1 MQEAIAPIIRA
12 TMIGTDLFG
21 RSPIRRVHKGI
32 NQLFHGIC
40 IKDGACLAKYAVIP
54 QPSCFT
60 LRRNRLSFRQG
71 CAFGQARR
79 HSQHC
84 PQVFLMHSLPLTG
97 IRVVEFSH
105 MVMGPTC
112 GLILADL
119 GAEVIKI
126 EPPGKGDRTRYL
138 VASGTGFFPAF
149 SRNKKSVALDTEN
162 AEDLELLQ
170 RLIDTA
176 DVVVENFRPGGLAAK
191 GLGYEALSAR
201 NPQLIYCSLK
211 GYLPG
216 PYENRTA
223 LDEVVQMQSGLAYMT
238 GPPGRPLRAGAPV
251 NDMMGGMFGV
261 ISILAALRQR
271 EASGRGQYLQAGL
284 FENATFL
291 VSTAMLQ
298 QAITGKAPDPMPAGR
313 RAWGVYDVFDTAD
326 GEQIFIG
333 VVTERQWEIFT
344 RELNE
349 RALSNPDYAS
359 NTERAKRRETLIPL
373 VQSFLKK
380 RNVAELEEMCARAG
394 LPYSRIAKPWDLFE
408 DAHLLASG
416 GFHEVTL
423 SDGSRAKVPALP
435 MQFGTDRL
443 PLRHDLP
450 SPGQHNAEILD
461 PLRRRDNG

>member
-1 MQEAIAPIIRA
+1 M
-12 TMIGTDLFG
+12 D
-21 RSPIRRVHKGI
+21 
-32 NQLFHGIC
+32 
-40 IKDGACLAKYAVIP
+40 
-54 QPSCFT
+54 
-60 LRRNRLSFRQG
+60 
-71 CAFGQARR
+71 
-79 HSQHC
+79 
-84 PQVFLMHSLPLTG
+84 SLPLAG

-112 GLILADL
+112 GLVLADL

-149 SRNKKSVALDTEN
+149 SRNKKSVTIDTDD
-162 AEDLELLQ
+162 AVDLETLM

-191 GLGYEALSAR
+191 GLGYDALSAR
-201 NPQLIYCSLK
+201 NPRLIYCSLK

-251 NDMMGGMFGV
+251 NDMMGGMFGA
-261 ISILAALRQR
+261 ISILGALRLR
-271 EASGRGQYLQAGL
+271 DATGRGQHLQAGL
-284 FENATFL
+284 FENAAFL

-298 QAITGKAPDPMPAGR
+298 RAITGKAPEPMPAGR

-333 VVTERQWEIFT
+333 VVTERQWEIFI

-349 RALSNPDYAS
+349 PALNNPDYSS

-373 VQSFLKK
+373 VQSILIK
-380 RNVAELEEMCARAG
+380 RSVAALEEMCARAG

-408 DAHLLASG
+408 DGHLAASG
-416 GFHEVTL
+416 GFHQVTL
-423 SDGSRAKVPALP
+423 SDGRKTKVPALP
-435 MQFGTDRL
+435 MQFGAERL

-450 SPGQHNAEILD
+450 SPGLHNEEILG
-461 PLRRRDNG
+461 PFREAKGN

>member
-1 MQEAIAPIIRA
+1 M
-12 TMIGTDLFG
+12 D
-21 RSPIRRVHKGI
+21 
-32 NQLFHGIC
+32 
-40 IKDGACLAKYAVIP
+40 
-54 QPSCFT
+54 
-60 LRRNRLSFRQG
+60 
-71 CAFGQARR
+71 
-79 HSQHC
+79 
-84 PQVFLMHSLPLTG
+84 SLPLAG

-112 GLILADL
+112 GLVLADL

-149 SRNKKSVALDTEN
+149 SRNKKSVTLDTDDAGDVET
-162 AEDLELLQ
+162 LK

-191 GLGYEALSAR
+191 GLGYEALAAR
-201 NPQLIYCSLK
+201 NPRLIYCSLK

-261 ISILAALRQR
+261 IAILAALRQR
-271 EASGRGQYLQAGL
+271 DTTGRGQHLQAGL
-284 FENATFL
+284 FENAAFL

-298 QAITGKAPDPMPAGR
+298 QAITGKAPEPMPAGR

-326 GEQIFIG
+326 QEQIFIG
-333 VVTERQWEIFT
+333 VVTERQWEIFI
-344 RELNE
+344 RELNAP
-349 RALSNPDYAS
+349 ALDHPDYAS

-373 VQSFLKK
+373 VQSLLIT
-380 RNVAELEEMCARAG
+380 RRVAELEAMCARAG
-394 LPYSRIAKPWDLFE
+394 LPYSRIAKPWDLYE
-408 DAHLLASG
+408 DAHLAASG
-416 GFHEVTL
+416 GLHEVTL
-423 SDGSRAKVPALP
+423 NDGRRIKVPALP
-435 MQFGTDRL
+435 MQFGAERL

-461 PLRRRDNG
+461 PIRDHKDKTA

>member
-1 MQEAIAPIIRA
+1 M
-12 TMIGTDLFG
+12 D
-21 RSPIRRVHKGI
+21 
-32 NQLFHGIC
+32 
-40 IKDGACLAKYAVIP
+40 
-54 QPSCFT
+54 
-60 LRRNRLSFRQG
+60 
-71 CAFGQARR
+71 
-79 HSQHC
+79 
-84 PQVFLMHSLPLTG
+84 SLPLAG

-112 GLILADL
+112 GLVLADL

-149 SRNKKSVALDTEN
+149 SRNKKSVTIDTDD
-162 AEDLELLQ
+162 AVDLETLM

-191 GLGYEALSAR
+191 GLGYDALSAR
-201 NPQLIYCSLK
+201 NPRLIYCSLK

-251 NDMMGGMFGV
+251 NDMMGGMFGA
-261 ISILAALRQR
+261 ISILGALRLR
-271 EASGRGQYLQAGL
+271 DTTGRGQHLQAGL
-284 FENATFL
+284 FENAAFL

-298 QAITGKAPDPMPAGR
+298 RAITGKAPEPMPAGR

-333 VVTERQWEIFT
+333 VVTERQWEIFI

-349 RALSNPDYAS
+349 PALNNPDYSS

-373 VQSFLKK
+373 VQSILIK
-380 RNVAELEEMCARAG
+380 RSVAALEEMCARAG

-408 DAHLLASG
+408 DGHLAASG
-416 GFHEVTL
+416 GFHQVTL
-423 SDGSRAKVPALP
+423 SDGRKTKVPALP
-435 MQFGTDRL
+435 MQFGAERL

-450 SPGQHNAEILD
+450 SPGQHNEEILG
-461 PLRRRDNG
+461 PFREAKGN

>member
-1 MQEAIAPIIRA
+1 M
-12 TMIGTDLFG
+12 DL
-21 RSPIRRVHKGI
+21 
-32 NQLFHGIC
+32 
-40 IKDGACLAKYAVIP
+40 
-54 QPSCFT
+54 
-60 LRRNRLSFRQG
+60 
-71 CAFGQARR
+71 
-79 HSQHC
+79 
-84 PQVFLMHSLPLTG
+84 LPLAG

-112 GLILADL
+112 GLVLADL

-149 SRNKKSVALDTEN
+149 SRNKKSVTLDTDD
-162 AEDLELLQ
+162 AADLEALK

-201 NPQLIYCSLK
+201 NPRLIYCSLK

-251 NDMMGGMFGV
+251 NDMMGGMFGA
-261 ISILAALRQR
+261 IGILSALRQR
-271 EASGRGQYLQAGL
+271 DTSGRGQHLQAGL
-284 FENATFL
+284 FENAAFL

-333 VVTERQWEIFT
+333 VVTERQWEIFI

-349 RALSNPDYAS
+349 PALNNPDYCS
-359 NTERAKRRETLIPL
+359 NTERAKRREALIPL
-373 VQSFLKK
+373 VQSLLIR

-394 LPYSRIAKPWDLFE
+394 LPYSRIAKPWDLFD
-408 DAHLLASG
+408 DAHLAASG
-416 GFHEVTL
+416 GFHDVTL
-423 SDGSRAKVPALP
+423 TDGRRTKVPALP
-435 MQFGTDRL
+435 LQFGQERL
-443 PLRHDLP
+443 PLRHDLAT
-450 SPGQHNAEILD
+450 PGQHNEEILGPIRSAKAAD
-461 PLRRRDNG
+461 